1 MQVAFFP
8 WLSLKQPIELPP
20 LRFVPFRD
28 NSGVVPAELK
38 DLTESLDTILTGY
51 VDMRGEAIGNSVV
64 VTHAER
70 HPTWDVH
77 DDDHDLVNRYAKI
90 LILSAIAKNDYNTN
104 LGCYTNA
111 TTFQF
116 VRQRFTTPV
125 DFIAFGSRRRDG
137 STMDGGYG
145 HGDVKFSIPQQSR
158 SLGEVCI
165 DSDLA
170 LAIVRAIDRS
180 SPTARR
186 LLPALSFFSFA
197 NTDSD
202 VMDFTAE
209 LILMGACFEQLLG
222 TYGARELSQS
232 VGNLLGPYASVTV
245 DQVIADRPGI
255 HFDPRYEAAQRSWP
269 VHRMWAQE
277 LYHLRNAHI
286 HGDKGRTWGWHEL
299 EHLVMAAF
307 TFPLLVK
314 LLLTDEGFYQTTD
327 DDRGSLQAID
337 HLLSQTGWAQRVE
350 GRNATVWQDA
360 VRNAR
365 SQLVLQRAITE
376 AFAELEFQLEDACK
390 ENDDEKEQQ

>member
-28 NSGVVPAELK
+28 ISGAVPTELN
-38 DLTESLDTILTGY
+38 DLAESLDTILMGY
-51 VDMRGEAIGNSVV
+51 VDMRGEPIGNSVV

-70 HPTWDVH
+70 NPPWNVH
-77 DDDHDLVNRYAKI
+77 DDDHDLVSRYAKI

-104 LGCYTNA
+104 QGCYTNA

-137 STMDGGYG
+137 STMDGGYR
-145 HGDVKFSIPQQSR
+145 HGDVKFSVPQQSK

-170 LAIVRAIDRS
+170 SAIVRAIDRS

-186 LLPALSFFSFA
+186 LLPALSFFSLA

-209 LILMGACFEQLLG
+209 LILMGACFEQLLDA
-222 TYGARELSQS
+222 YGARELSQA
-232 VGNLLGPYASVTV
+232 VGNLLRPYASVTV
-245 DQVIADRPGI
+245 DQVIAARPGI
-255 HFDPRYEAAQRSWP
+255 VIEPQYEATQRSWP
-269 VHRMWAQE
+269 VHRKWAQE
-277 LYHLRNAHI
+277 LYHLRNEHI

-307 TFPLLVK
+307 TFPLFVK
-314 LLLTDEGFYQTTD
+314 LLLTDEGFYQTSD
-327 DDRGSLQAID
+327 DDRGSLHAID
-337 HLLSQTGWAQRVE
+337 HLLSRTAWAQRVG

-360 VRNAR
+360 VWNAR
-365 SQLVLQRAITE
+365 RQVALDRAMTQSV
-376 AFAELEFQLEDACK
+376 AEFKLEDAL
-390 ENDDEKEQQ
+390 EDDDEKEQQ